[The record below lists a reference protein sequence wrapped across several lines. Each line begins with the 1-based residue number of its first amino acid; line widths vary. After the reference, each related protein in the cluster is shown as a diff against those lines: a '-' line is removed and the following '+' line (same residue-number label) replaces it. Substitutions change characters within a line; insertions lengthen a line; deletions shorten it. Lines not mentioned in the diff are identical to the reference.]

1 MAYIVPTLPETLE
14 DRALYTRSRLAEVAC
29 RECRARVMVRKNSEH
44 HTSIQWTQDAV
55 EDCAFF
61 AELSR
66 QDDGR
71 PVHSGCPRLVASIE
85 EAVRDGS
92 LSVGAGVDP
101 IGAVPDGSGDE

>member
-29 RECRARVMVRKNSEH
+29 RECQARVMVRKNSEH

-61 AELSR
+61 TELSR
-66 QDDGR
+66 DDDGR
-71 PVHSGCPRLVASIE
+71 PIHSGCPRLVASIE
-85 EAVRDGS
+85 EAVREGRVP
-92 LSVGAGVDP
+92 LGAGVDP
-101 IGAVPDGSGDE
+101 IGLTDE